1 VQKAP
6 RCRYCHFAATFLP
19 SVEVNKCAREETAPP
34 GRRMF
39 DHVEV
44 IFTDS
49 GRQINGD
56 LRAKKHSVTESMHSK
71 TRFSDVGDDEGDDR
85 SV

>member
-1 VQKAP
+1 
-6 RCRYCHFAATFLP
+6 
-19 SVEVNKCAREETAPP
+19 
-34 GRRMF
+34 MF

-71 TRFSDVGDDEGDDR
+71 TRFSDVGDEEGDDR